1 MSGQVDQSRL
11 FPNGPDGFTMPF
23 FYASLQS
30 FWVYYL
36 VETHLI
42 ETVLPHS
49 APEQRLK
56 PARFLDGDREYGM
69 VSLDFQRYTG
79 HGSSFLEHVE
89 EVEFNVYA
97 YPEVRDGAVPLQS
110 WQDYLMGRDQTKTI
124 GGYRIHVPCN
134 TAGAITAGRG
144 FYGEPKYQATFVYN
158 VPTPNDATVT
168 TWHYEVH
175 TSIMPPPEVAKEYPF
190 IDLSKPGDLVYELD
204 ADLTG
209 VPTVPGNASPLIE
222 YGVNPYGSQVVVAN
236 FWNFFGTFDTA
247 FLTPEQAAKVTVKL
261 GDVDDPQGLR
271 RDLQKLVANRLPV
284 ATQIFNSPVVSAEGG
299 PWFPVAQ

>member
-11 FPNGPDGFTMPF
+11 FPKAPDGFTMPF

-42 ETVLPHS
+42 EAVLPNS

-56 PARFLDGDREYGM
+56 VARFLDGDREYGM

-79 HGSSFLEHVE
+79 HASGFLEHVE
-89 EVEFNVYA
+89 EVEFNVYV
-97 YPEVRDGAVPLQS
+97 YPEVRDGEVPLLS
-110 WQDYLMGRDQTKTI
+110 WQDYLMGKDQTKTV

-134 TAGAITAGRG
+134 NPGAVAAGRG
-144 FYGEPKYQATFVYN
+144 FYGEPKYLAYFQYT
-158 VPTPNDATVT
+158 VPSPNDASVT
-168 TWHYEVH
+168 TWDYSVLE
-175 TSIMPPPEVAKEYPF
+175 SIPPTPALAKEYPF
-190 IDLSKPGDLVYELD
+190 VDLTKPGPLIYQLQ
-204 ADLTG
+204 ADVAG
-209 VPTVPGNASPLIE
+209 VPTVAANASPLIE

-236 FWNFFGTFDTA
+236 FWNFFGAFQTA
-247 FLTPEQAAKVTVKL
+247 FLTPEQAAKVTLTL
-261 GDVDDPQGLR
+261 GSTDDPQGLR
-271 RDLQKLVANRLPV
+271 RDLQNLCANRLPV
-284 ATQIFNSPVVSAEGG
+284 AVQSFDSPVVSAEGG